1 MVVYN
6 YKTMS
11 WYSNFEES
19 LSMEKARMSRNNK
32 RKKHMQHICELDEQL
47 LTKICEIENLQYEND
62 QLRSRN
68 NILTFQLSN
77 LYYKT
82 RYIINKGGVPL
93 VSISPDGYLFI
104 TE

>member
-6 YKTMS
+6 YQTMS
-11 WYSNFEES
+11 MPSNFEES

-32 RKKHMQHICELDEQL
+32 RMKHTQQIREIDEQL
-47 LTKICEIENLQYEND
+47 LTKICEIENFKYEND
-62 QLRSRN
+62 QLRRRN
-68 NILTFQLSN
+68 NLLTFQLSN

-82 RYIINKGGVPL
+82 RHITNQGGVPL
-93 VSISPDGYLFI
+93 ATISPDGYLFI